1 MTTGNE
7 SPGTGV
13 TNDMLDGLL
22 GAQVAAAQR
31 RIAAERAREE
41 WPVVVGQVLGKLTR
55 RSRRHDD
62 ALAAIDARL
71 AALES
76 AMGIGR
82 G

>member
-7 SPGTGV
+7 TPQTGV

-22 GAQVAAAQR
+22 GAEVATAQR

-41 WPVVVGQVLGKLTR
+41 WPGNVNAILR
-55 RSRRHDD
+55 
-62 ALAAIDARL
+62 ALADKVAQHEARI

-76 AMGIGR
+76 RLG
-82 G
+82 